1 MNILRMCLNWRVA
14 AGLGAVGVALVVVAP
29 EVGVAALPLLLVA
42 VCPLSMM
49 FMMRSMGPGQPSLPA
64 TPADGGPDRAAALR
78 GELADLRQRQ
88 QHLAAELAEAEGAQV
103 PSAALAS
110 EAVAEQRAR

>member
-14 AGLGAVGVALVVVAP
+14 AGLGVLGVALVVVAP

-42 VCPLSMM
+42 VCPLSMI
-49 FMMRSMGPGQPSLPA
+49 FMMKSMGPGQPSLPA
-64 TPADGGPDRAAALR
+64 TAEDRRPDRAAALR

-88 QHLAAELAEAEGAQV
+88 EQLAAELADAERAQV

-110 EAVAEQRAR
+110 EALAEHRAR